1 MSRRILI
8 LRRENIGDLV
18 CTTPLIA
25 ALRKRFPDAF
35 LAVLAN
41 SYNAPILA
49 GHADLNA
56 VYSYTK
62 GKHAGSP
69 LAAGRAHLQRIG
81 LLLRLRNAGFDD
93 IVLAD
98 PTYVVRNVRLA
109 RWLRGGRAGSRIL
122 GFAAADGHGK
132 GLDLS
137 FPANPLAGECI
148 VEVIFRLAAA
158 WDIGG
163 KPPPL
168 QIHGRSGLAVGN
180 KLDAP
185 LGLHISARR
194 PSQRWP
200 AERFAELARVLHERH
215 GARILLF
222 WSPGAGDDAKHP
234 GDDRK
239 AEQVMAL
246 AAGVPI
252 QAVPTDTLEK
262 LVDGI
267 EACRLFICADG
278 GAMHIA
284 AGLGKPIVCLFGD
297 SDADLWRP
305 WGVPF
310 RLLQPAS
317 HNVDDITVGKVAD
330 AYASLLDDSSV
341 RFANR

>member
-18 CTTPLIA
+18 CTTPLIT
-25 ALRKRFPDAF
+25 ALRERFPDAF

-69 LAAGRAHLQRIG
+69 LAAGRAHWDRIG
-81 LLLRLRNAGFDD
+81 LLLQLRNAGFDD

-98 PTYVVRNVRLA
+98 PTYVARNVRLA

-122 GFAAADGHGK
+122 GFAAPDGLAR
-132 GLDLS
+132 GLDQAFS
-137 FPANPLAGECI
+137 AAAGGGESI

-158 WDIGG
+158 WQIVGP
-163 KPPPL
+163 PPPL
-168 QIHGRSGLAVGN
+168 KIHSRAAAPAASGP
-180 KLDAP
+180 DAP
-185 LGLHISARR
+185 VGLHISARL

-200 AERFAELARVLHERH
+200 AERFAELARTLCTRH
-215 GARILLF
+215 GAHIRLF
-222 WSPGAGDDAKHP
+222 WSPGAEDDAKHP

-239 AEQVMAL
+239 AGQVMAL
-246 AAGVPI
+246 AADVPM
-252 QAVPTDTLEK
+252 QPVPTHTLEK
-262 LVDGI
+262 LVEGI

-297 SDADLWRP
+297 SDAKLWRP

-310 RLLQPAS
+310 RQLQAPS
-317 HNVDDITVGKVAD
+317 RNVEDISVDEVAA
-330 AYASLLDDSSV
+330 AYASLQDDPGV
-341 RFANR
+341 RIANN

>member
-1 MSRRILI
+1 MTRRILI

-49 GHADLNA
+49 GHPDLNA
-56 VYSYTK
+56 VYTYTK
-62 GKHAGSP
+62 GKHAGSL
-69 LAAGRAHLQRIG
+69 LAAGRAHLERIG
-81 LLLRLRNAGFDD
+81 LLLQLRNAGFDD

-109 RWLRGGRAGSRIL
+109 RWLRGGRSGSRIL
-122 GFAAADGHGK
+122 GFAAPDGRGK
-132 GLDLS
+132 GLDQA
-137 FPANPLAGECI
+137 FPATAAVGESI

-158 WDIGG
+158 WDIDGP
-163 KPPPL
+163 PPPL
-168 QIHGRSGLAVGN
+168 KIFGRTGSPAALGP
-180 KLDAP
+180 DAP
-185 LGLHISARR
+185 VGLHISARR
-194 PSQRWP
+194 PAQRWP
-200 AERFAELARVLHERH
+200 ADRFAELACILHERH
-215 GARILLF
+215 GASIRLF
-222 WSPGAGDDAKHP
+222 WSPGAEDDARHP

-239 AEQVMAL
+239 AGQVMAL
-246 AAGVPI
+246 ATGVPM
-252 QAVPTDTLEK
+252 QPVPTHTLEK

-310 RLLQPAS
+310 RQLQPTS
-317 HNVDDITVGKVAD
+317 HNVEDITVGEVAG
-330 AYASLLDDSSV
+330 AYASLLDDNGV